1 MLFRLLRY
9 MVRIWERWWK
19 AHPDA
24 QRLPL
29 LIPIVLYHGAE
40 RWSAPL
46 AFEEM
51 VEINEE
57 IAESALPFIPHF
69 QCVLDDLSHH
79 TTEDLRA
86 RSLTALGRLV
96 LHLFKNGRQDPHFVD
111 RLGDWADTFRKVW
124 TAPDGLATL
133 EAVIRYILQVRND
146 ATPARMRAILGASVA
161 KSRRRSS

>member
-46 AFEEM
+46 AFEDRVAVPDLVDDRQTGFGRRPMAGIDTAVDCGGEDDP
-51 VEINEE
+51 
-57 IAESALPFIPHF
+57 ALLLKPLEGGPPFGIFGRKPGAG
-69 QCVLDDLSHH
+69 DGDKS
-79 TTEDLRA
+79 
-86 RSLTALGRLV
+86 TAGSQTGKR
-96 LHLFKNGRQDPHFVD
+96 
-111 RLGDWADTFRKVW
+111 
-124 TAPDGLATL
+124 
-133 EAVIRYILQVRND
+133 
-146 ATPARMRAILGASVA
+146 
-161 KSRRRSS
+161 